1 MIRSDIKLKELA
13 EILNKDSNLVI
24 TEKIE
29 ELRQEKP
36 FEGAIGMLT
45 SCYDKTDDNAI
56 RKSIAG
62 FLNDL
67 KDPTVCVEVISEIS
81 KPWKHDTISMLVSSC
96 WQSGLNY
103 SDYSIELAKAF
114 ISADYVTALEC
125 LTVIE
130 ESVADLSRERKDEV
144 IKLIEDSSSDVPNE
158 ITTLKSE
165 LLLILE
171 R

>member
-13 EILNKDSNLVI
+13 QTLDKDSNLII
-24 TEKIE
+24 TEKVE

-36 FEGAIGMLT
+36 FEGAIGLLT
-45 SCYDKTDDNAI
+45 AYYDKTDDFSI

-67 KDPTVCVEVISEIS
+67 KDQSVCVEVINEIR

-103 SDYSIELAKAF
+103 SDFSLDLAKAF
-114 ISADYVTALEC
+114 INADYVTAIEC

-130 ESVADLSRERKDEV
+130 ESVSDLSRERKDEV
-144 IKLIEDSSSDVPNE
+144 IKLIEDSSSDVPAE
-158 ITTLKSE
+158 MTSLRSE